1 MVLQLGLGWN
11 DHKREGNLIYIAK
24 KLKEQLIFP
33 TFQSWV
39 CAGRE
44 CFFTWAFFGAILI
57 QLSSHNRFRH
67 RVIRDTTVVVIVTLV
82 VLVLSGLL
90 GVAITHM
97 LNPRYEYTASS
108 FGNFKE
114 EKNMLKIF

>member
-1 MVLQLGLGWN
+1 M
-11 DHKREGNLIYIAK
+11 LITY
-24 KLKEQLIFP
+24 LS
-33 TFQSWV
+33 QSWV

-44 CFFTWAFFGAILI
+44 CFFTWAFLGSVLV

-67 RVIRDTTVVVIVTLV
+67 RVIRDTTLVVVVTLV

-97 LNPRYEYTASS
+97 LSPRYEYSVSS
-108 FGNFKE
+108 FGNTAICAPTAP
-114 EKNMLKIF
+114 MTDVLI